1 MLRRIVPLICFVA
14 FGVATAEPSS
24 ARADETLRREYE
36 IKAALLYNFA
46 KFVEWPDETVPETSA
61 PLTLCVLGDD
71 PFGPALESI
80 DGKTIRSR
88 RLVIKRSVTARDVS
102 TCHILFI
109 SSSEEKHLAQ
119 ILEVLRTSSTL
130 TIGETQGFTQN
141 GGIINLAVESNKVR
155 FEINANAAD
164 RAGLKISSKLLS
176 LASVVR

>member
-1 MLRRIVPLICFVA
+1 MVRRLWLLI
-14 FGVATAEPSS
+14 GVIAVGLTTAPPTAPGEP
-24 ARADETLRREYE
+24 AGGREYE

-46 KFVEWPDETVPETSA
+46 KFVEWPDEAVPETSA
-61 PLTLCVLGDD
+61 PLTLCILGDD

-88 RLVIKRSVTARDVS
+88 RLVIKRPVTARDVS
-102 TCHILFI
+102 ACHILFI

-130 TIGETQGFTQN
+130 TIGEMQGFTQN